1 MNSEEDI
8 ESSIMDLLDKQI
20 VHGLV
25 TDPRIPF
32 AKLGAILGV
41 SEQTVARRYRSM
53 RGRGIL
59 HISGLVNAVPM
70 GNTRWMLRL
79 RSTPDKA
86 LRLAESLAKLP
97 DVSWVALLS
106 TGAEVTCVSRPRSIE
121 QRDAL
126 LLNILPHTSLITG
139 LMAYEMIHRFPMADE
154 WPRYGRLLDAG
165 QLRQLGRRPPLD
177 DLRGPESPVDL
188 SATDEAMLAML
199 ARDGRTSYARLA
211 TETGWNATR
220 VARRMAELTA
230 AGVLYFDLDF
240 AIERMGYAVRA
251 SLWIRTRPADLDTVG
266 RALAEHPEAAFV
278 GATTGP
284 TNLVASI
291 VCRDSAH
298 LYRYLTERLGAL
310 DGVLDVEV
318 TPTLRMLKQAQAL
331 MHTDRIAVV
340 PTATAARTR

>member
-1 MNSEEDI
+1 MRSNEDT
-8 ESSIMDLLDKQI
+8 ESSVLDLLDKQI

-25 TDPRIPF
+25 ADARIPF
-32 AKLGAILGV
+32 AKLGTILGV

-53 RGRGIL
+53 RARGIL
-59 HISGLVNAVPM
+59 HVCGLVNTMPL

-106 TGAEVTCVSRPRSIE
+106 TGSEVTCVIRPRSIE

-126 LLNILPHTSLITG
+126 LLNILPRTSQITG
-139 LMAYEMIHRFPMADE
+139 LMAYEMIHRFRLSDE
-154 WPRYGRLLDAG
+154 WPRYSRFLAPE
-165 QLRQLGRRPPLD
+165 QVRQLGQRPALN
-177 DLRGPESPVDL
+177 DLRGPDTPMDL
-188 SATDEAMLAML
+188 STADEAMLDLL
-199 ARDGRTSYARLA
+199 ARDGRVSYARLA
-211 TETGWNATR
+211 AATTWSPAR
-220 VARRMAELTA
+220 VARRMAELVD

-251 SLWIRTRPADLDTVG
+251 SLWIRTRPADLDAVG
-266 RALAEHPEAAFV
+266 RAMAGHPETAFV

-310 DGVLDVEV
+310 HGILDVEV
-318 TPTLRMLKQAQAL
+318 TPMLRMLKQAQTL
-331 MHTDRIAVV
+331 MHTDRIVV
-340 PTATAARTR
+340 PTSTGGRSR